1 MKRYFFPIKI
11 HFSYTNLFGNI
22 DESALILRGKIMKI
36 ANYQNQSIY
45 LPEFPRSRYEEI
57 YQASIRG
64 EVKCV
69 NCHQN
74 LNFTLTIYDIPHF
87 YHINKDQNLA
97 CMNHNVE
104 LEQEMVARFENNPS
118 TTENTDRIIKL
129 PTKRSIS
136 NTATMEKTDENQ
148 FINRL
153 PFYNI
158 PPYKINEQ
166 KTDQFVI
173 NQISL
178 DSQQWNAVTHIG
190 SPLLVLAG
198 AGSGKTRVI
207 TTRAMHLMNNGILPH
222 EMMLV
227 TFTSKAS
234 AEMKERMKG
243 LGYPIQQMEIGT
255 FHSIFYKMLLRF
267 DRSKWDSSRLIKSDF
282 QKEIMLKQIGRRLE
296 IDEKSFAYD
305 QAIQQ
310 IGLWK
315 NSCVYPHEI
324 RSKDA
329 WEEQV
334 ASLYEGYESLKK
346 QNGQFDFDDM
356 LLGCFEMLNENNELL
371 LHYQNRFKC
380 LLVDE
385 FQDINKIQFNILKI
399 LFQHTE
405 NITAV
410 GDDDQSIYA
419 FRGSDPRFIL
429 DFKEHFQ
436 GATIYHLSENYR
448 STHGIVSLANEV
460 IKPNKNRF
468 VKSMHAQYDYNQ
480 VPSFFFPYD
489 EEEEATMIIND
500 IKEKINNGANP
511 GQFAI
516 LYRTNTASRAVFER
530 LIGTS
535 LPFTIDQDGDSF
547 YDRPII
553 RKMISFL
560 LLIGDE
566 DHQAALK
573 EILPV
578 FFLKQQAFQDAKM
591 NSVLQNLSFL
601 EAFTTIKSAA
611 PFQIKKIENLI
622 KILRYLKQAS
632 PLEAIE
638 RIEESPAFMDY
649 IKKRGNESNK
659 IERPSDDLR
668 DLKVVSKNFK
678 SIREFV
684 DHAFHISAKF
694 KEYKQKKNQSSQGNI
709 SLLTAHRSKGLEYD
723 YVYILGVVD
732 GGFPHDYAL
741 ESLKNGNLDQL
752 EEERRLLYVAC
763 TRARKLLYLSILQ
776 KRRGKKA
783 NSSRLIRRFIN
794 KK

>member
-1 MKRYFFPIKI
+1 MKLAR
-11 HFSYTNLFGNI
+11 
-22 DESALILRGKIMKI
+22 
-36 ANYQNQSIY
+36 YQNQTIN

-64 EVKCV
+64 EVKCIH
-69 NCHQN
+69 CHSN
-74 LNFTLTIYDIPHF
+74 LYLTLSIYDIPHF
-87 YHINKDQNLA
+87 NHTNKEQNIECLNASIEIEKDFEPKSVESSVINETKDSGIFNLPI
-97 CMNHNVE
+97 
-104 LEQEMVARFENNPS
+104 Q
-118 TTENTDRIIKL
+118 
-129 PTKRSIS
+129 RSIS
-136 NTATMEKTDENQ
+136 STTTIEKVEEEKFNS
-148 FINRL
+148 RL
-153 PFYNI
+153 PFYHI
-158 PPYKINEQ
+158 PPYQKNESHSSNQ
-166 KTDQFVI
+166 II
-173 NQISL
+173 NQMSL
-178 DSQQWNAVTHIG
+178 DEQQWKAVTHSG

-207 TTRAMHLMNNGILPH
+207 TTRAMHLMNNGTLPR

-234 AEMKERMKG
+234 LEMKERMKSFG
-243 LGYPIQQMEIGT
+243 FPIQQMEIGT

-267 DRSKWDSSRLIKSDF
+267 DRDRWDSSRLIKSDF

-315 NSCVYPHEI
+315 NSCMYPHEI
-324 RSKDA
+324 RSADA
-329 WEEQV
+329 WEAQV
-334 ASLYEGYESLKK
+334 ASLYEGYESIKK
-346 QNGQFDFDDM
+346 ENGQFDFDDM
-356 LLGCFEMLNENNELL
+356 LLGCYEMLNENPELL
-371 LHYQNRFKC
+371 THYQNRFTC

-419 FRGSDPRFIL
+419 FRGSDPKFIL
-429 DFKEHFQ
+429 DFKEYFT
-436 GATIYHLSENYR
+436 GAKIYHLSENYR
-448 STHGIVSLANEV
+448 SSHGIVSLANEV

-468 VKSMHAQYDYNQ
+468 VKSMHAQYDSDK

-489 EEEEATMIIND
+489 EEEEATMIISD
-500 IKEKINNGANP
+500 IKEKISNGAHP
-511 GQFAI
+511 SQFAI
-516 LYRTNTASRAVFER
+516 LYRTNTASRAIFER
-530 LIGTS
+530 LIATS

-560 LLIGDE
+560 LLIEDE
-566 DHQAALK
+566 DHQSALK

-578 FFLKQQAFQDAKM
+578 FFLKQQAFQEAKM

-601 EAFTTIKSAA
+601 EAFTTISSAA
-611 PFQIKKIENLI
+611 PFQLKKIEKLI
-622 KILRYLKQAS
+622 SVLRYLKRAT

-638 RIEESPAFMDY
+638 RIEESPAFVDY

-684 DHAFHISAKF
+684 DHAFHIAAKF
-694 KEYKQKKNQSSQGNI
+694 KEYKQQKNKSSNGSI

-723 YVYILGVVD
+723 FVYILGAVD

-741 ESLKNGNLDQL
+741 ESLKNGSIDQL

-783 NSSRLIRRFIN
+783 NPSRLIKRFIR
-794 KK
+794 KVTD

>member
-1 MKRYFFPIKI
+1 MK
-11 HFSYTNLFGNI
+11 T
-22 DESALILRGKIMKI
+22 
-36 ANYQNQSIY
+36 ANYQNQTIY
-45 LPEFPRSRYEEI
+45 LPDFPRSRYEEI

-69 NCHQN
+69 NCQQNIFLTLSIYETPYFYHTNREQN
-74 LNFTLTIYDIPHF
+74 LECKQQSIELELTIQI
-87 YHINKDQNLA
+87 
-97 CMNHNVE
+97 
-104 LEQEMVARFENNPS
+104 S
-118 TTENTDRIIKL
+118 TNSNTSIDTTIEDSVIKL
-129 PTKRSIS
+129 PKKRAIS
-136 NTATMEKTDENQ
+136 TLATIEKSEENTFTA
-148 FINRL
+148 RL
-153 PFYNI
+153 PFYHI
-158 PPYKINEQ
+158 PPYDRTNQ
-166 KTDQFVI
+166 KTTNHVMNHITLDQ
-173 NQISL
+173 
-178 DSQQWNAVTHIG
+178 QQWNAVTHTG

-207 TTRAMHLMNNGILPH
+207 TTRAMHFMNLGIQPH

-234 AEMKERMKG
+234 LEMKERMKK
-243 LGYPIQQMEIGT
+243 LGYSIHQMEIGT

-267 DRSKWDSSRLIKSDF
+267 DREKWDSSRLIKSDF
-282 QKEIMLKQIGRRLE
+282 QKEIMLKQVGRRLE

-324 RSKDA
+324 RPNDA

-334 ASLYEGYESLKK
+334 STLYEGYEEIKK
-346 QNGQFDFDDM
+346 ENGQFDFDDM
-356 LLGCFEMLNENNELL
+356 LLGCFEMLNHYPDLL
-371 LHYQNRFKC
+371 AQYQNRFKC

-385 FQDINKIQFNILKI
+385 FQDINKIQFSILKI
-399 LFQHTE
+399 LFQHTQ
-405 NITAV
+405 NVTAV

-419 FRGSDPRFIL
+419 FRGSDPSFIL
-429 DFKEHFQ
+429 EFKNHFP
-436 GATIYHLSENYR
+436 GSKIYHLNENYR
-448 STHGIVSLANEV
+448 SSHGIVSLANEV
-460 IKPNKNRF
+460 IKPNKHRF
-468 VKSMHAQYDYNQ
+468 IKSMHAQYDHDQ

-489 EEEEATMIIND
+489 EEEEATMIVND
-500 IKEKINNGANP
+500 IKEKIRNGATP
-511 GQFAI
+511 SQFAI
-516 LYRTNTASRAVFER
+516 LYRTNTASRALFER
-530 LIGTS
+530 LIATS

-553 RKMISFL
+553 RKMISLL
-560 LLIGDE
+560 LLIEDE

-578 FFLKQQAFQDAKM
+578 FFLKQQAFQEAKM

-601 EAFTTIKSAA
+601 EAFTTINSAA
-611 PFQIKKIENLI
+611 PFQLKKIEKLI
-622 KILRYLKQAS
+622 KVLRHLKTAS

-638 RIEESPAFMDY
+638 RIEESPAFTDY

-668 DLKVVSKNFK
+668 DLKVVSRNFK
-678 SIREFV
+678 TVRELTQ
-684 DHAFHISAKF
+684 HAFHIAAKF
-694 KEYKQKKNQSSQGNI
+694 KEYKQQKNNQTGSI

-723 YVYILGVVD
+723 FVYILGAVD

-741 ESLKNGNLDQL
+741 ESLKSGSLDQL

-763 TRARKLLYLSILQ
+763 TRARKLLYLSVLQ

-783 NSSRLIRRFIN
+783 YPSRLIKRFLT
-794 KK
+794 KTMK

>member
-1 MKRYFFPIKI
+1 
-11 HFSYTNLFGNI
+11 
-22 DESALILRGKIMKI
+22 MKI
-36 ANYQNQSIY
+36 ANYQNQTIY
-45 LPEFPRSRYEEI
+45 IPEFPRSRYEEI

-74 LNFTLTIYDIPHF
+74 LYLTLSIYDIPHF
-87 YHINKDQNLA
+87 THSKKEQNIECINQNL
-97 CMNHNVE
+97 E
-104 LEQEMVARFENNPS
+104 IEQEFINRIQKTTTSIEQDHDRFF
-118 TTENTDRIIKL
+118 KL
-129 PTKRSIS
+129 PTNRSIS
-136 NTATMEKTDENQ
+136 STATIENAEENQ

-158 PPYKINEQ
+158 PPYQKIEPKSN
-166 KTDQFVI
+166 DYVI

-178 DSQQWNAVTHIG
+178 DEQQWNAVHHTG

-207 TTRAMHLMNNGILPH
+207 TTRAMHLLNSGLMPH

-234 AEMKERMKG
+234 AEMKERMKA
-243 LGYPIQQMEIGT
+243 LGYSIQSMEIGT

-267 DRSKWDSSRLIKSDF
+267 NREKWDSSRLIKSDF
-282 QKEIMLKQIGRRLE
+282 QKEIMLKQIGRRIE
-296 IDEKSFAYD
+296 IDEKTFAYD

-315 NSCVYPHEI
+315 NSCIYPHEI
-324 RSKDA
+324 RANDA

-334 ASLYEGYESLKK
+334 ASLYEGYELLKK
-346 QNGQFDFDDM
+346 ENGQFDFDDM
-356 LLGCFEMLNENNELL
+356 LLGCYEMLNENNELL

-399 LFQHTE
+399 LFQHTQ

-429 DFKEHFQ
+429 DFKEHFP
-436 GATIYHLSENYR
+436 GAKIYHLNENYR

-468 VKSMHAQYDYNQ
+468 VKSMHAQYDYDQ

-500 IKEKINNGANP
+500 IKDKISHGANP

-530 LIGTS
+530 LIATS

-560 LLIGDE
+560 LLIEDE
-566 DHQAALK
+566 DHQPALK

-578 FFLKQQAFQDAKM
+578 LFLKQQAFQDAKM
-591 NSVLQNLSFL
+591 NSVMQNLSFL

-611 PFQIKKIENLI
+611 PFQIKKIESLI
-622 KILRYLKQAS
+622 KVLRYLKRAT

-638 RIEESPAFMDY
+638 RIEESPAFVDY

-684 DHAFHISAKF
+684 EHAFHISAKF
-694 KEYKQKKNQSSQGNI
+694 KEYKQKKTQSPQGNI

-741 ESLKNGNLDQL
+741 ESVKNGSLDQL

-783 NSSRLIRRFIN
+783 NPSRLIKRFIN
-794 KK
+794 KR

>member
-1 MKRYFFPIKI
+1 
-11 HFSYTNLFGNI
+11 
-22 DESALILRGKIMKI
+22 MKI
-36 ANYQNQSIY
+36 ALYQNQTVN
-45 LPEFPRSRYEEI
+45 LLDFPRSRYEEI

-64 EVKCV
+64 EVKCI
-69 NCHQN
+69 NCKQN
-74 LNFTLTIYDIPHF
+74 LYLTLSIYDVPHF
-87 YHINKDQNLA
+87 NHTRKDQNLE
-97 CMNHNVE
+97 CNTNLKE
-104 LEQEMVARFENNPS
+104 LE
-118 TTENTDRIIKL
+118 DRIQLNNDEHSINEEMSKDSGIFKL
-129 PTKRSIS
+129 PMKRSIS
-136 NTATMEKTDENQ
+136 NTSTIEKTVEDT
-148 FINRL
+148 FIGRI

-158 PPYKINEQ
+158 PPYKKNEQ
-166 KTDQFVI
+166 SNKQQMI
-173 NQISL
+173 NQMTL
-178 DSQQWNAVTHIG
+178 DEQQWNAVTHLG

-207 TTRAMHLMNNGILPH
+207 TTRAMYLMNHGILPQ

-227 TFTSKAS
+227 TFTSKAAS
-234 AEMKERMKG
+234 EMKERMKN
-243 LGYPIQQMEIGT
+243 LGYPIHQMEIST

-267 DRSKWDSSRLIKSDF
+267 DRNKWDSSRLIKSDF
-282 QKEIMLKQIGRRLE
+282 QKEMMLKQIGRRLE

-324 RSKDA
+324 RSNDL
-329 WEEQV
+329 WETQV
-334 ASLYEGYESLKK
+334 MSLYEGYESLKN

-356 LLGCFEMLNENNELL
+356 LLGCYEMLGENPELL
-371 LHYQNRFKC
+371 LQYQRRFKC

-419 FRGSDPRFIL
+419 FRGSDPSFIL
-429 DFKEHFQ
+429 EFKDHFS
-436 GATIYHLSENYR
+436 GAKIYHLSENYR
-448 STHGIVSLANEV
+448 SSHGIVSLANEV

-468 VKSMHAQYDYNQ
+468 VKSMHAQYDCDQ

-489 EEEEATMIIND
+489 EEEEATMIVND
-500 IKEKINNGANP
+500 LKEKLNNGATP
-511 GQFAI
+511 SQFAI

-530 LIGTS
+530 LISTS
-535 LPFTIDQDGDSF
+535 LPFTIDQDGESF

-560 LLIGDE
+560 LLIRDE
-566 DHQAALK
+566 DHQPALK

-578 FFLKQQAFQDAKM
+578 FFLKQQAFQEAKM

-601 EAFTTIKSAA
+601 EAFTTISSAA
-611 PFQIKKIENLI
+611 PFQLKKIEKLI
-622 KILRYLKQAS
+622 KALRFLKNAT

-638 RIEESPAFMDY
+638 RIEESPVFVDY

-678 SIREFV
+678 TIQEFV
-684 DHAFHISAKF
+684 EHAFHISAKF
-694 KEYKQKKNQSSQGNI
+694 KEYKQQKNHSSNGSI

-723 YVYILGVVD
+723 FVYILGAVD

-741 ESLKNGNLDQL
+741 ESLKNGSTEQL

-763 TRARKLLYLSILQ
+763 TRARKQLYLSVLQ

-783 NSSRLIRRFIN
+783 YPSRLIKRLI
-794 KK
+794 KKLPI